1 MEAST
6 LPTTPCFFC
15 LIFFNDKMFVRN
27 NRVDFSLNPGYS
39 VGSLRGSGNQ
49 QFRQLT
55 KQVLFTSAPV
65 AACNAFHTQEKD
77 QRGREHTAGE
87 WMSQV
92 GCLFKPRREQL
103 CVARRSAF
111 RSIYTTRLRA
121 TPCIWEETA
130 QGPAS
135 RSSKRLTCVLRNI
148 LLSNK
153 HEFKWKQL
161 NVFDANCL
169 IYFLI

>member
-6 LPTTPCFFC
+6 FPTTPCFFC

-39 VGSLRGSGNQ
+39 VGSLRGSGTQ

-92 GCLFKPRREQL
+92 GCLFKPRREQI
-103 CVARRSAF
+103 CVTPRSAF
-111 RSIYTTRLRA
+111 RSIYTHASLRA
-121 TPCIWEETA
+121 SGKKLYA
-130 QGPAS
+130 G
-135 RSSKRLTCVLRNI
+135 SSESIEQDVDVCLATTFCLVIRWT
-148 LLSNK
+148 
-153 HEFKWKQL
+153 QL
-161 NVFDANCL
+161 NVFDPNCL
-169 IYFLI
+169 IHLFI